1 MPRLGDLSALAGR
14 PFAAVLFDN
23 DGTLVDSTPAVIRSW
38 VAWARDYDIDP
49 HLLGQH
55 HGVPASG
62 IIAQIAPHLSPGEA
76 EVALARITAMELAD
90 TDGVVA
96 LPGAVDAVAAL
107 LPRRCAVVTSA
118 THELGLARLQAAGI
132 PLPDVVVTFDD
143 VEHGKPHPDPFLVA
157 AERLGVA
164 AEECLVVEDAPSG
177 LRAAKAAGCATL
189 ALTSTTNVANLDATT
204 DADAIVDSLAAVRF
218 SVTTLRCRSRHLDP
232 AGRRGTAPP
241 RAPVEAVQP
250 EYTRRKLPSSGPG
263 GPRGRGSA
271 AKLPSSGL

>member
-14 PFAAVLFDN
+14 SFAAVLFDN

-38 VAWARDYDIDP
+38 VAWAREYDIDP

-118 THELGLARLQAAGI
+118 THDLGW
-132 PLPDVVVTFDD
+132 
-143 VEHGKPHPDPFLVA
+143 
-157 AERLGVA
+157 
-164 AEECLVVEDAPSG
+164 
-177 LRAAKAAGCATL
+177 RACRPRA
-189 ALTSTTNVANLDATT
+189 S
-204 DADAIVDSLAAVRF
+204 
-218 SVTTLRCRSRHLDP
+218 RCRTWS
-232 AGRRGTAPP
+232 
-241 RAPVEAVQP
+241 
-250 EYTRRKLPSSGPG
+250 
-263 GPRGRGSA
+263 
-271 AKLPSSGL
+271 

>member
-38 VAWARDYDIDP
+38 VAWAREYDIDP

-118 THELGLARLQAAGI
+118 THDLGLARLQAAGI

-218 SVTTLRCRSRHLDP
+218 SVTNST
-232 AGRRGTAPP
+232 
-241 RAPVEAVQP
+241 VQIATP
-250 EYTRRKLPSSGPG
+250 
-263 GPRGRGSA
+263 
-271 AKLPSSGL
+271 

>member
-38 VAWARDYDIDP
+38 VAWAREYDIDP

-107 LPRRCAVVTSA
+107 L
-118 THELGLARLQAAGI
+118 
-132 PLPDVVVTFDD
+132 
-143 VEHGKPHPDPFLVA
+143 
-157 AERLGVA
+157 
-164 AEECLVVEDAPSG
+164 
-177 LRAAKAAGCATL
+177 
-189 ALTSTTNVANLDATT
+189 
-204 DADAIVDSLAAVRF
+204 SLI
-218 SVTTLRCRSRHLDP
+218 HI
-232 AGRRGTAPP
+232 
-241 RAPVEAVQP
+241 
-250 EYTRRKLPSSGPG
+250 
-263 GPRGRGSA
+263 
-271 AKLPSSGL
+271 

>member
-38 VAWARDYDIDP
+38 VAWAREYDIDP

-143 VEHGKPHPDPFLVA
+143 VEHGKI
-157 AERLGVA
+157 G
-164 AEECLVVEDAPSG
+164 
-177 LRAAKAAGCATL
+177 RAH
-189 ALTSTTNVANLDATT
+189 V
-204 DADAIVDSLAAVRF
+204 
-218 SVTTLRCRSRHLDP
+218 
-232 AGRRGTAPP
+232 
-241 RAPVEAVQP
+241 
-250 EYTRRKLPSSGPG
+250 
-263 GPRGRGSA
+263 
-271 AKLPSSGL
+271 